1 LISTLD
7 DINNIDIKTEKSFQ
21 KKKKKKTQK
30 RDKEEEE

>member
-21 KKKKKKTQK
+21 KKKKKTQK